1 MRNRTPRIWRSP
13 KRRKNGARFVSLLVA
28 FVGIADVAAAQD
40 ALPRLPRAAFDVIA
54 PSERVQGPRG
64 GMTVYQS
71 LCRNAPTSWARRRV
85 VDVAVQEWAFFG
97 MQTIDATRIEERI
110 LPPGLVPDAINPKLP
125 APRIE
130 REFARLGTPES
141 NDELDTTIAGYW
153 SSTPDGPRILAQQND
168 AWSAPGGNSVGWVQP
183 WSAAFISWVMCE
195 AGLGEMAQFQR
206 SIAHRNY
213 IDQAIRARDGNAPNS
228 GYVAYD
234 VGDEPIV
241 PGDMLC
247 SSRRPAYRSV
257 AERRRQMGNGA
268 RTHCDIVVKV
278 DEPGKRIFAI
288 GGNVRRAVSL
298 KLFPTVRGPDGNLRP
313 ANLSFDDERP
323 MFVHMKLR
331 ARAIEANA
339 LDNSPTIKALDCVLI
354 FEERHPAYGLVPA
367 NVPKRA
373 C

>member
-1 MRNRTPRIWRSP
+1 MRNRTRRIWLSP
-13 KRRKNGARFVSLLVA
+13 KQRKNGARFVSLLVA
-28 FVGIADVAAAQD
+28 FVGIADIAAAQD

-64 GMTVYQS
+64 GMTVYQA

-130 REFARLGTPES
+130 REFARLGMSES

-183 WSAAFISWVMCE
+183 WSAAFISWVICE

-213 IDQAIRARDGNAPNS
+213 IDQAIRARDGMDADAA
-228 GYVAYD
+228 YVAYD
-234 VGDEPIV
+234 AGEAPIE
-241 PGDMLC
+241 PGDLLCNARASAEYRML
-247 SSRRPAYRSV
+247 AD
-257 AERRRQMGNGA
+257 RRRDVGRFA
-268 RTHCDIVVKV
+268 PTHCDIVVKI
-278 DEPGKRIFAI
+278 DERAGRIFVI
-288 GGNVRRAVSL
+288 GGNVVQSVSL
-298 KLFPTVRGPDGNLRP
+298 TILPLRRDGDNYAKPVDESIIDGARTVFAHL
-313 ANLSFDDERP
+313 
-323 MFVHMKLR
+323 KLR
-331 ARAIEANA
+331 ADPVELNA
-339 LDNSPTIKALDCVLI
+339 LDNSPTVRALSA
-354 FEERHPAYGLVPA
+354 PT
-367 NVPKRA
+367 N
-373 C
+373 